1 MLSLGVS
8 HSAVILRNGKLYTGG
23 SKVDGQL
30 SLPYDS
36 QNGIN
41 SLTQYKDT
49 NDLNKISVPLHE
61 VKEFSVNNKAI

>member
-30 SLPYDS
+30 SLPFDS
-36 QNGIN
+36 QNGMN
-41 SLTQYKDT
+41 SLAQYKDT
-49 NDLNKISVPLHE
+49 NDLKEIAVPLHE
-61 VKEFSVNNKAI
+61 VKGFSINNKAI